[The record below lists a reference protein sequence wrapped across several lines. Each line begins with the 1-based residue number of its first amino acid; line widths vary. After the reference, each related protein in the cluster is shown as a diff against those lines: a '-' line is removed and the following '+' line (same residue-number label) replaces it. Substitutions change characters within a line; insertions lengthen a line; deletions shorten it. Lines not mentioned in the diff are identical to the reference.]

1 MNSISNPLIVSEDR
15 PLDPAILHI
24 LTVVDRVATELG
36 CSYIIVG
43 ATARDLLLYHV
54 FGIPAMRATQDVD
67 FAIAVENWERFQHL
81 RSALLATDHFA
92 HSRVEHRLFHKTAQG
107 MTKIPIDLIPFG
119 GVAEGDQIVW
129 PPARDTV
136 MTVVGF
142 EDALA
147 ASVQVQVNA
156 KHILPVVSLASLAI
170 LKLFA
175 WQDRKTSDKDAV
187 DLYRVISTY
196 ADSGNMDRLYE
207 SEIALL
213 ERAEYDLEL
222 AGAALVGRDGRQLS
236 SSATLTR
243 LRTLLTPAD
252 FMDTLA
258 ERIRSSRWPLE
269 PEQLTRVRTML
280 LAFCDHL
287 LE

>member
-1 MNSISNPLIVSEDR
+1 
-15 PLDPAILHI
+15 
-24 LTVVDRVATELG
+24 
-36 CSYIIVG
+36 
-43 ATARDLLLYHV
+43 
-54 FGIPAMRATQDVD
+54 
-67 FAIAVENWERFQHL
+67 
-81 RSALLATDHFA
+81 
-92 HSRVEHRLFHKTAQG
+92 
-107 MTKIPIDLIPFG
+107 
-119 GVAEGDQIVW
+119 
-129 PPARDTV
+129 

-156 KHILPVVSLASLAI
+156 THILPVVSLAALAI

-175 WQDRKTSDKDAV
+175 WPDRKTSDKDAL

-196 ADSGNMDRLYE
+196 ADSGNMDRLYD

-222 AGAALVGRDGRQLS
+222 AGAALAGRDGRQLS
-236 SSATLTR
+236 SSATLTK
-243 LRTLLTPAD
+243 LHTLLTPVD

-258 ERIRSSRWPLE
+258 ERIRTSRWPLE
-269 PEQLTRVRTML
+269 PEQLQRVRTML
-280 LAFCDHL
+280 LAFLDHL